1 MIELRKEELLE
12 VKGGASWFSG
22 SFISA
27 ITRAGNLLLDMG
39 RSLGTAV
46 RRVFSGSVCDV

>member
-1 MIELRKEELLE
+1 MIELKREELME
-12 VKGGASWFSG
+12 IKGGTGWISG

-27 ITRAGNLLLDMG
+27 ITRAGNTLLEMG

-46 RRVFSGSVCDV
+46 RRVFSGTVCDV